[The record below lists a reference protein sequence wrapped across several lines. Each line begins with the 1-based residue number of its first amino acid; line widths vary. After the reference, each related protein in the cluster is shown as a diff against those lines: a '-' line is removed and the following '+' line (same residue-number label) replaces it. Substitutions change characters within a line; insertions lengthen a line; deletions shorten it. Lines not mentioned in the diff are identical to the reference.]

1 MHQIQFVV
9 GAQGPKVFTER
20 LRNIAKEL
28 GVLILFE
35 KNHRPNLMLE
45 YTSKNP
51 GDEVYIV

>member
-1 MHQIQFVV
+1 MFNEQ
-9 GAQGPKVFTER
+9 

-28 GVLILFE
+28 EVVILFE
-35 KNHRPNLMLE
+35 KNHRPDLLLE